1 MKMKKIFWHTLLWL
15 NWGIIF
21 WFWWTNSGKLI
32 SPNLADMAIVF
43 GRLAGLVAAYMILL
57 QFFFMGRLPFL
68 ERVFGLDKLAKI
80 HKKNGK
86 WGFYFLILHPILL
99 VWGYS
104 RLAKISL
111 VDQFLDFFFNYPHVY
126 LAVIG
131 LILFI
136 IVVISSIKISRS
148 RLRYEWWYFV
158 HLIAYLAVF
167 TSFWHQIRVG
177 TDLLSSQIFY
187 WYWIWLYLFVFANHL
202 IFRFVRPIYNF
213 FRHQFYVIDVVR
225 ETYQAVSIYIG
236 GKNLD
241 RFQIHPGQFMIFRFL
256 AKKFWWQAHP
266 FSLSILPEGKQ
277 LRITVKALG
286 DFTAQISDL
295 KIGTR
300 ILIDGPYGV
309 FTDLFCVSPKVLLLA
324 GGIGITP
331 IRSLFEQMVKKGR
344 DVSLLYLNKTQ
355 KDIVFKD
362 ELEIIAQ
369 HYGGRVKHIISE
381 EPDFSGEKGRIDQE
395 KIQRLAPDYLS
406 REIYLC
412 GPIPMMDAT
421 LKILQELGI
430 PRRQIRYE
438 KFEL

>member
-86 WGFYFLILHPILL
+86 WGFYFLILHPSLL

-111 VDQFLDFFFNYPHVY
+111 
-126 LAVIG
+126 
-131 LILFI
+131 
-136 IVVISSIKISRS
+136 IKISRS

-241 RFQIHPGQFMIFRFL
+241 RFKIHPGQFMIFRFL

-300 ILIDGPYGV
+300 ILISEIWAV
-309 FTDLFCVSPKVLLLA
+309 KSPKA
-324 GGIGITP
+324 
-331 IRSLFEQMVKKGR
+331 
-344 DVSLLYLNKTQ
+344 
-355 KDIVFKD
+355 
-362 ELEIIAQ
+362 
-369 HYGGRVKHIISE
+369 
-381 EPDFSGEKGRIDQE
+381 
-395 KIQRLAPDYLS
+395 
-406 REIYLC
+406 
-412 GPIPMMDAT
+412 
-421 LKILQELGI
+421 
-430 PRRQIRYE
+430 
-438 KFEL
+438 